1 LILFDI
7 RMFIYGRH
15 RIRIFDWRSLKKLLR
30 KSKCRVVAIGLGS
43 DAGDPGSNLVNVM
56 LRYSIKVYMS
66 VCTLCRY
73 YGLFYNKY
81 MSVECKNLL
90 FNNDYATALL
100 GARMV
105 FCPAALLTNESLVQS
120 ANERSVWRNSGIWIT
135 RAASGLMTGVFP
147 CCITPSHV
155 ICCWLKMY
163 SSSYHWIEKSNCEYW
178 NCAWRLSPG
187 PSGKR
192 HFLSRD
198 MAWP

>member
-1 LILFDI
+1 
-7 RMFIYGRH
+7 M
-15 RIRIFDWRSLKKLLR
+15 
-30 KSKCRVVAIGLGS
+30 AIGLGS

-120 ANERSVWRNSGIWIT
+120 ANERSV
-135 RAASGLMTGVFP
+135 
-147 CCITPSHV
+147 
-155 ICCWLKMY
+155 
-163 SSSYHWIEKSNCEYW
+163 
-178 NCAWRLSPG
+178 
-187 PSGKR
+187 
-192 HFLSRD
+192 
-198 MAWP
+198 